1 MAQLKNTRAS
11 LFFLGLFLGLLIG
24 AGALLILMPDPST
37 PSEADS
43 DIPSVSK
50 DSITYPSPEKSVID
64 AQTENDLMAA
74 ETDLLLNADTSGQ
87 DLPDSI
93 EVLTYLEGLDVY
105 WDTAYWNEDSLDDY
119 RALQYQPDSLPGQFR
134 RNVPEDI
141 RTVSES
147 PEVLTDVLLYR
158 KQIPVME
165 EVRDSL
171 GALLFREAPDS
182 PLEVSFWKSPLNYKG
197 YRKGGKSLVLFG
209 IYAVDSVFFIRSG
222 PHLYME
228 VMDDRYLI
236 TETFEYKHLIELSRR
251 KTFLP

>member
-1 MAQLKNTRAS
+1 MARLVQNRAS

-24 AGALLILMPDPST
+24 GGALLLLIPIPSDPGTLAT
-37 PSEADS
+37 PSLPLIADS
-43 DIPSVSK
+43 IPQPK
-50 DSITYPSPEKSVID
+50 PEKQVAPTQNPID
-64 AQTENDLMAA
+64 PGLTQIDSLLPEDTAAQDV
-74 ETDLLLNADTSGQ
+74 
-87 DLPDSI
+87 PDSI
-93 EVLTYLEGLDVY
+93 EVLAYLEGLEVY
-105 WDTAYWNEDSLDDY
+105 WDTAYYNEDSLDDY
-119 RALQYQPDSLPGQFR
+119 RALQYEPDSLVRQFH

-141 RTVSES
+141 RTVAAS

-171 GALLFREAPDS
+171 GNISIREAADS

-209 IYAVDSVFFIRSG
+209 VYAVDSVRFVRNG

-228 VMDDRYLI
+228 VMEDRYLI
-236 TETFEYKHLIELSRR
+236 TETFDYKHLIEMSRK
-251 KTFLP
+251 KTRIP

>member
-1 MAQLKNTRAS
+1 MARLINNRAS

-24 AGALLILMPDPST
+24 GGALLLLIPNPSDHT
-37 PSEADS
+37 AADSEIPQVAKDSIPFPAPGKSVTHTASSNDLAIAEADS
-43 DIPSVSK
+43 
-50 DSITYPSPEKSVID
+50 
-64 AQTENDLMAA
+64 
-74 ETDLLLNADTSGQ
+74 LLSEDTARQ
-87 DLPDSI
+87 VLPDSI
-93 EVLTYLEGLDVY
+93 EVLTYLEGLEVY

-119 RALQYQPDSLPGQFR
+119 RALHYEPDSLARQSR

-171 GALLFREAPDS
+171 GVLFVQEAPDS
-182 PLEVSFWKSPLNYKG
+182 PLEVSFWKSPLNYRG

-209 IYAVDSVFFIRSG
+209 VYAVDSVRFVRSG

-228 VMDDRYLI
+228 VIEDRYLI
-236 TETFEYKHLIELSRR
+236 TETFEYKHLIELSRK
-251 KTFLP
+251 KTRLP